1 MLDRL
6 PAAEQV
12 RRREQVITKEAPAAA
27 PAPAPAAPAPPR
39 PGKKRPAWDEVPRW
53 QIYLPL
59 GIYLVFTLIPFY
71 WILLFAVRPA
81 GSTSLV
87 PWPMTTDHF
96 EKVWTDRGFG
106 TYFQNS
112 VYVGLATLVMTT
124 LVALAG
130 GYALARF
137 DFKIKRG
144 FMLALLCSQFVPG
157 ALLLVP
163 LFEIFAGLQMINSLG
178 SVIIAE
184 TVFQL
189 PLSIIL
195 ISNFIK
201 NVPYSLE
208 EAAWVDGCGR
218 FRAFRIVVLP
228 LLRPGLIAVGSFAFV
243 HSWNH
248 FLFALMFLNNQHKQ
262 TIPVGLNSLMSADSV
277 DLGALAAGGIVA
289 AVPVVIVFAFIQ
301 KWLIT
306 GFSAGAV
313 KG

>member
-1 MLDRL
+1 M
-6 PAAEQV
+6 
-12 RRREQVITKEAPAAA
+12 ITKEATEAAR
-27 PAPAPAAPAPPR
+27 PRAAVPEPPR
-39 PGKKRPAWDEVPRW
+39 PTTRRRAWDEAPRW

-71 WILLFAVRPA
+71 WILLFALRPA

-87 PWPMTTDHF
+87 PWPMTTAHF

-106 TYFQNS
+106 TFFQNS
-112 VYVGLATLVMTT
+112 VLVGVATLFMTT

-137 DFKIKRG
+137 DFRIKRG

-163 LFEIFAGLQMINSLG
+163 LFEIFAELRMINSLG

-189 PLSIIL
+189 PLSMIL
-195 ISNFIK
+195 LSNFIK

-208 EAAWVDGCGR
+208 EAAWVDGCDR
-218 FRAFRIVVLP
+218 FRAFRVVVLP

-248 FLFALMFLNNQHKQ
+248 FLFALMFLNNQEKQ
-262 TIPVGLNSLMSADSV
+262 TVPVGLNTLMSADSV
-277 DLGALAAGGIVA
+277 DLGALAAGGIIA

>member
-1 MLDRL
+1 M
-6 PAAEQV
+6 
-12 RRREQVITKEAPAAA
+12 ITEEATAAA
-27 PAPAPAAPAPPR
+27 PAPAPERPAPRAPR
-39 PGKKRPAWDEVPRW
+39 PAQRRRAWDEAPRW

-59 GIYLVFTLIPFY
+59 SVYLLFTLIPFY
-71 WILLFAVRPA
+71 WILLFALRPA

-87 PWPMTTDHF
+87 PWPMTFDHF
-96 EKVWTDRGFG
+96 EKVWTERSFG

-112 VYVGLATLVMTT
+112 VLIGVATLVLTT
-124 LVALAG
+124 VVALAG

-137 DFKIKRG
+137 DFRIKRI

-163 LFEIFAGLQMINSLG
+163 LFQVFAELRMINSLG
-178 SVIIAE
+178 SVILAE

-189 PLSIIL
+189 PLSMIL
-195 ISNFIK
+195 ISGFIR

-208 EAAWVDGCGR
+208 EAAWVDGCTR
-218 FRAFRIVVLP
+218 LTSFRIVVLP

-243 HSWNH
+243 HAWNH
-248 FLFALMFLNNQHKQ
+248 FLFALMFLSDQSKQ
-262 TIPVGLNSLMSADSV
+262 TIPVGLNTLMSADSV
-277 DLGALAAGGIVA
+277 DLGALAAGGIIA
-289 AVPVVIVFAFIQ
+289 AVPVVVVFAFIQ

>member
-1 MLDRL
+1 MS
-6 PAAEQV
+6 V
-12 RRREQVITKEAPAAA
+12 KEATQAA
-27 PAPAPAAPAPPR
+27 PAPVRPAPVRPR
-39 PGKKRPAWDEVPRW
+39 PAGRNRSWDEVPRW

-59 GIYLVFTLIPFY
+59 SVYLLFTLIPFY
-71 WILLFAVRPA
+71 WILLFSLRPP

-87 PWPMTTDHF
+87 PWPMTFEHF
-96 EKVWTDRGFG
+96 EKVWTERGFG

-112 VYVGLATLVMTT
+112 VLVGAVTLVMTT

-137 DFKIKRG
+137 NFKVKRV

-163 LFEIFAGLQMINSLG
+163 LFEIFAELRMINSLG
-178 SVIIAE
+178 SVILAE

-208 EAAWVDGCGR
+208 EAAWVDGCNR
-218 FRAFRIVVLP
+218 LTAFRIVVLP

-248 FLFALMFLNNQHKQ
+248 FLFALMFLNDQEKQ
-262 TIPVGLNSLMSADSV
+262 TIPVGLNTLMGADSV

-289 AVPVVIVFAFIQ
+289 AVPVVVVFAFIQ

>member
-1 MLDRL
+1 MSAALAENHTRTPEVLDSSGPPKSLR
-6 PAAEQV
+6 PPK
-12 RRREQVITKEAPAAA
+12 RERAF
-27 PAPAPAAPAPPR
+27 
-39 PGKKRPAWDEVPRW
+39 DDVPRW

-59 GIYLVFTLIPFY
+59 GLYLLFTLIPFY
-71 WILLFAVRPA
+71 WMLLFAVRPA

-87 PWPMTTDHF
+87 PWPITFEHF
-96 EKVWTDRGFG
+96 EKVWNERAFG
-106 TYFQNS
+106 MFFQNS
-112 VYVGLATLVMTT
+112 MIVGVCTLIATTA
-124 LVALAG
+124 VALAG

-137 DFKIKRG
+137 NFRIKNA
-144 FMLALLCSQFVPG
+144 FMLALLCSQFIPG
-157 ALLLVP
+157 ALMLVP
-163 LFEIFAGLQMINSLG
+163 LFEIFRNLQMINSLG

-195 ISNFIK
+195 ISGFIK
-201 NVPYSLE
+201 NVPVTLE
-208 EAAWVDGCGR
+208 EAAWVDGCSR
-218 FRAFRIVVLP
+218 FRAFCAVVLP

-248 FLFALMFLNNQHKQ
+248 FLFALMFLSEQDKQ
-262 TIPVGLNSLMSADSV
+262 TIPVGLNTLMGADSV
-277 DLGALAAGGIVA
+277 DLGALAAGGVVA

>member
-1 MLDRL
+1 M
-6 PAAEQV
+6 
-12 RRREQVITKEAPAAA
+12 ITKEAPEAATVTTVPAAA
-27 PAPAPAAPAPPR
+27 PAGDGTAP
-39 PGKKRPAWDEVPRW
+39 KRRRRAWDEAPRW

-59 GIYLVFTLIPFY
+59 GLYLLFTLVPFY
-71 WILLFAVRPA
+71 WMLLFAIRPA
-81 GSTSLV
+81 GSSSLL
-87 PWPMTTDHF
+87 PWPLTFEHF
-96 EKVWTDRGFG
+96 EKVWTERSFG
-106 TYFQNS
+106 LFFQNS
-112 VYVGLATLVMTT
+112 LVVGLVSMVMTT
-124 LVALAG
+124 VVALAG

-137 DFKIKRG
+137 DFRIKRG
-144 FMLALLCSQFVPG
+144 FMLALLCSQFIPG
-157 ALLLVP
+157 ALMLVP
-163 LFEIFAGLQMINSLG
+163 LFQIFANLRMINSLG

-189 PLSIIL
+189 PLSMIL
-195 ISNFIK
+195 ISGFIK

-218 FRAFRIVVLP
+218 LQAFRAVVLP

-248 FLFALMFLNNQHKQ
+248 FLFALMFLSNQDKQ
-262 TIPVGLNSLMSADSV
+262 TIPVGLATLMSADSV
-277 DLGALAAGGIVA
+277 DLGALAAGGVVA
-289 AVPVVIVFAFIQ
+289 ALPVVIVFAFIQ

>member
-1 MLDRL
+1 
-6 PAAEQV
+6 
-12 RRREQVITKEAPAAA
+12 VITEIA
-27 PAPAPAAPAPPR
+27 PAPKPVVAQSAR
-39 PGKKRPAWDEVPRW
+39 PKRKRRAYDEAPRW
-53 QIYLPL
+53 QIYVPL
-59 GIYLVFTLIPFY
+59 GIYLLFTLIPFY
-71 WILLFAVRPA
+71 WILLFALRPA

-87 PWPMTTDHF
+87 PWPMTFDHF
-96 EKVWTDRGFG
+96 GKVWNERAFG

-112 VYVGLATLVMTT
+112 VLVGLATLVMTT

-137 DFKIKRG
+137 DFKVKKG
-144 FMLALLCSQFVPG
+144 FMLALLCTQFVPG

-163 LFEIFAGLQMINSLG
+163 LFEIFAKLQMINSLG

-189 PLSIIL
+189 PLSMIL
-195 ISNFIK
+195 ISGFIR

-208 EAAWVDGCGR
+208 EAAWVDGCNR
-218 FRAFRIVVLP
+218 FTAFRIVVLP

-243 HSWNH
+243 HAWNH
-248 FLFALMFLNNQHKQ
+248 FLFALMFLSDQGKQ
-262 TIPVGLNSLMSADSV
+262 TIPVGLNTLMSADSV
-277 DLGALAAGGIVA
+277 DLGALAAGGIIA

>member
-1 MLDRL
+1 M
-6 PAAEQV
+6 
-12 RRREQVITKEAPAAA
+12 ITKEATAAA
-27 PAPAPAAPAPPR
+27 PAPAPAAPEPPR
-39 PGKKRPAWDEVPRW
+39 PTTRRRAWDEAPRW

-59 GIYLVFTLIPFY
+59 GIYLVFTLVPFY
-71 WILLFAVRPA
+71 WILLFALRPA

-87 PWPMTTDHF
+87 PWPMTTAHF

-106 TYFQNS
+106 TFFQNS
-112 VYVGLATLVMTT
+112 VLVGVATLFMTT

-137 DFKIKRG
+137 DFRIKRG

-163 LFEIFAGLQMINSLG
+163 LFEIFAELQMINSLG

-189 PLSIIL
+189 PLSMIL
-195 ISNFIK
+195 LSNFIK

-208 EAAWVDGCGR
+208 EAAWVDGCNR
-218 FRAFRIVVLP
+218 FRAFRVVVLP

-248 FLFALMFLNNQHKQ
+248 FLFALMFLNNQEKQ
-262 TIPVGLNSLMSADSV
+262 TIPVGLNTLMSADSV
-277 DLGALAAGGIVA
+277 DLGALAAGGIIA

>member
-1 MLDRL
+1 MTAQL
-6 PAAEQV
+6 AEKGTHARV
-12 RRREQVITKEAPAAA
+12 
-27 PAPAPAAPAPPR
+27 PAPRGPLPPARSRTAERERAF
-39 PGKKRPAWDEVPRW
+39 DDVPRW

-59 GIYLVFTLIPFY
+59 GLYLLFTLVPFY
-71 WILLFAVRPA
+71 WMLLFALRPA

-87 PWPMTTDHF
+87 PWPLTLEHF
-96 EKVWTDRGFG
+96 DKVWNERSFAVF
-106 TYFQNS
+106 FQNS
-112 VYVGLATLVMTT
+112 MLVGLATLVTTT
-124 LVALAG
+124 LIALTG

-137 DFKIKRG
+137 DFRIKNG
-144 FMLALLCSQFVPG
+144 FMLALLCSQFIPG
-157 ALLLVP
+157 ALMLVP
-163 LFEIFAGLQMINSLG
+163 LFEIFREMRMINSLG

-195 ISNFIK
+195 ISGFIK
-201 NVPYSLE
+201 NVPVSLE
-208 EAAWVDGCGR
+208 EAAWVDGCSR
-218 FRAFRIVVLP
+218 LRAFLAVVLP

-248 FLFALMFLNNQHKQ
+248 FLFALMFLSRQDRQ
-262 TIPVGLNSLMSADSV
+262 TIPVGLNTLIGSDSV
-277 DLGALAAGGIVA
+277 DLGALAAGGVIA

>member
-1 MLDRL
+1 MTAALAEKNGTGSAHP
-6 PAAEQV
+6 PAPSS
-12 RRREQVITKEAPAAA
+12 RPAAA
-27 PAPAPAAPAPPR
+27 HLR
-39 PGKKRPAWDEVPRW
+39 RKPGRERAFDEVPRW
-53 QIYLPL
+53 QIYVPL

-71 WILLFAVRPA
+71 WMFLFAVRPA

-87 PWPMTTDHF
+87 PWPMTGEHF
-96 EKVWTDRGFG
+96 DKVWNERSFAVF
-106 TYFQNS
+106 FQNS
-112 VYVGLATLVMTT
+112 MIVGVCTLITTT

-137 DFKIKRG
+137 NFKIKNA
-144 FMLALLCSQFVPG
+144 FMLALLCSQFIPG
-157 ALLLVP
+157 ALMLVP
-163 LFEIFAGLQMINSLG
+163 LFEIFKNLQMINSLG
-178 SVIIAE
+178 SVVIAE

-195 ISNFIK
+195 ISGFIK
-201 NVPYSLE
+201 NVPVSLE
-208 EAAWVDGCGR
+208 EAAWVDGCSR
-218 FRAFRIVVLP
+218 FRAFCAVVLP

-248 FLFALMFLNNQHKQ
+248 FLFALMFLSEQDKQ
-262 TIPVGLNSLMSADSV
+262 TIPVGLNTLIGADSV
-277 DLGALAAGGIVA
+277 DLGALAAGGVIA

>member
-1 MLDRL
+1 M
-6 PAAEQV
+6 PAGGSRKPPSV
-12 RRREQVITKEAPAAA
+12 RRKRRERAF
-27 PAPAPAAPAPPR
+27 
-39 PGKKRPAWDEVPRW
+39 DEVPRW

-59 GIYLVFTLIPFY
+59 GLYLLFTLVPFY
-71 WILLFAVRPA
+71 WMVLFSLRPA

-87 PWPMTTDHF
+87 PWPMTFDHF
-96 EKVWTDRGFG
+96 EKVWNERSFSVF
-106 TYFQNS
+106 FQNS
-112 VYVGLATLVMTT
+112 ALIGVFTLICTT
-124 LVALAG
+124 GVALAG

-137 DFKIKRG
+137 NFRIKQG
-144 FMLALLCSQFVPG
+144 FMLALLCSQFIPG
-157 ALLLVP
+157 ALMLVP
-163 LFEIFAGLQMINSLG
+163 LFQIFKNLSLINSPL
-178 SVIIAE
+178 SVVIAE

-195 ISNFIK
+195 ISGFIK

-208 EAAWVDGCGR
+208 EAAWVDGCSR
-218 FRAFRIVVLP
+218 LQAFRIVVLP
-228 LLRPGLIAVGSFAFV
+228 MLRPGLIAVGSFAFV

-248 FLFALMFLNNQHKQ
+248 FLFALMFLMDQDKQ
-262 TIPVGLNSLMSADSV
+262 TIPVGLSTLIGADSV
-277 DLGALAAGGIVA
+277 DFGALAAGGVIS

>member
-1 MLDRL
+1 MT
-6 PAAEQV
+6 V
-12 RRREQVITKEAPAAA
+12 KEAIPETRVVVGQQR
-27 PAPAPAAPAPPR
+27 PPAAPR
-39 PGKKRPAWDEVPRW
+39 TKERTWDEVPRW
-53 QIYLPL
+53 HIYLPL
-59 GIYLVFTLIPFY
+59 SVYLVFTLIPFY
-71 WILLFAVRPA
+71 WILLFALRPS

-87 PWPMTTDHF
+87 PWPVTGEHF
-96 EKVWTDRGFG
+96 EKVWNERSFG

-112 VYVGLATLVMTT
+112 LLVGLATLVMTT
-124 LVALAG
+124 VVALAG

-137 DFKIKRG
+137 DFKVKRA

-163 LFEIFAGLQMINSLG
+163 LFEIFAELQMINSLS

-189 PLSIIL
+189 PLSMIL

-208 EAAWVDGCGR
+208 EAAWVDGCNR
-218 FRAFRIVVLP
+218 FTSFRIIVLP

-248 FLFALMFLNNQHKQ
+248 FLFALMFLNNPDKQ
-262 TIPVGLNSLMSADSV
+262 TIPVGLNTLMSADSV
-277 DLGALAAGGIVA
+277 DLGALAAGGIIA
-289 AVPVVIVFAFIQ
+289 AVPVVLVFAFIQ

>member
-1 MLDRL
+1 M
-6 PAAEQV
+6 
-12 RRREQVITKEAPAAA
+12 ITKEATAAA
-27 PAPAPAAPAPPR
+27 PAPAPAVPEPPR
-39 PGKKRPAWDEVPRW
+39 PTTRRRAWDEAPRW

-71 WILLFAVRPA
+71 WILLFALRPA

-87 PWPMTTDHF
+87 PWPMTTAHF

-106 TYFQNS
+106 TFFQNS
-112 VYVGLATLVMTT
+112 VLVGVATLFMTT

-137 DFKIKRG
+137 DFRSKRG

-163 LFEIFAGLQMINSLG
+163 LFEIFAELRMINSLG

-189 PLSIIL
+189 PLSMIL
-195 ISNFIK
+195 LSNFIK

-208 EAAWVDGCGR
+208 EAAWVDGCDR
-218 FRAFRIVVLP
+218 FRAFRVVVLP

-248 FLFALMFLNNQHKQ
+248 FLFALMFLNNQEKQ
-262 TIPVGLNSLMSADSV
+262 TVPVGLNTLMSADSV
-277 DLGALAAGGIVA
+277 DLGALAAGGIIA

>member
-1 MLDRL
+1 M
-6 PAAEQV
+6 
-12 RRREQVITKEAPAAA
+12 ITKEATKAA
-27 PAPAPAAPAPPR
+27 PAPAPAVPEPPR
-39 PGKKRPAWDEVPRW
+39 PARRRRAWDEAPRW

-59 GIYLVFTLIPFY
+59 GVYLVFTLIPFY
-71 WILLFAVRPA
+71 WILLFALRPA

-87 PWPMTTDHF
+87 PWPMTTAHF

-106 TYFQNS
+106 TFFQNS
-112 VYVGLATLVMTT
+112 VLVGVATLFMTT

-137 DFKIKRG
+137 DFRIKRG

-163 LFEIFAGLQMINSLG
+163 LFEIFAELRMINSLG

-189 PLSIIL
+189 PLSMIL
-195 ISNFIK
+195 LSNFIK

-208 EAAWVDGCGR
+208 EAAWVDGCNR
-218 FRAFRIVVLP
+218 FRAFRVVVLP

-248 FLFALMFLNNQHKQ
+248 FLFALMFLNNQEKQ
-262 TIPVGLNSLMSADSV
+262 TVPVGLNTLMSADSV
-277 DLGALAAGGIVA
+277 DLGALAAGGIIA

>member
-1 MLDRL
+1 M
-6 PAAEQV
+6 
-12 RRREQVITKEAPAAA
+12 ITKEATATA
-27 PAPAPAAPAPPR
+27 PAPAPAVPEPPR
-39 PGKKRPAWDEVPRW
+39 PTTRRRAWDEAPRW

-71 WILLFAVRPA
+71 WILLFALRPA

-87 PWPMTTDHF
+87 PWPMTTAHF

-106 TYFQNS
+106 TFFQNS
-112 VYVGLATLVMTT
+112 VLVGVATLFMTT

-137 DFKIKRG
+137 DFRVKRG

-163 LFEIFAGLQMINSLG
+163 LFEIFAELRMINSLG

-189 PLSIIL
+189 PLSMIL
-195 ISNFIK
+195 LSNFIK

-208 EAAWVDGCGR
+208 EAAWVDGCDR
-218 FRAFRIVVLP
+218 FRAFRVVVLP

-248 FLFALMFLNNQHKQ
+248 FLFALMFLNNQEKQ
-262 TIPVGLNSLMSADSV
+262 TVPVGLNTLMSADSV
-277 DLGALAAGGIVA
+277 DLGALAAGGIIA
-289 AVPVVIVFAFIQ
+289 AVPVVLVFAFIQ

>member
-1 MLDRL
+1 M
-6 PAAEQV
+6 
-12 RRREQVITKEAPAAA
+12 ITKQATKAA
-27 PAPAPAAPAPPR
+27 PAPAPAVPEPPR
-39 PGKKRPAWDEVPRW
+39 PARRRRAWDEAPRW

-71 WILLFAVRPA
+71 WILLFALRPA

-87 PWPMTTDHF
+87 PWPMTTAHF

-106 TYFQNS
+106 TFFQNS
-112 VYVGLATLVMTT
+112 VLVGVATLFMTT

-137 DFKIKRG
+137 DFRIKRG

-163 LFEIFAGLQMINSLG
+163 LFEIFAELRMINSLG

-189 PLSIIL
+189 PLSMIL
-195 ISNFIK
+195 LSNFIK

-208 EAAWVDGCGR
+208 EAAWVDGCDR
-218 FRAFRIVVLP
+218 FRAFRVVVLP

-248 FLFALMFLNNQHKQ
+248 FLFALMFLNNQEKQ
-262 TIPVGLNSLMSADSV
+262 TVPVGLNTLMSADSV
-277 DLGALAAGGIVA
+277 DLGALAAGGIIA

>member
-1 MLDRL
+1 MITQDTTRSPDLSATASGPDRAGSG
-6 PAAEQV
+6 PAGRPPV
-12 RRREQVITKEAPAAA
+12 SRRR
-27 PAPAPAAPAPPR
+27 
-39 PGKKRPAWDEVPRW
+39 KKNRAWDEVPRW
-53 QIYLPL
+53 HIYLPL
-59 GIYLVFTLIPFY
+59 GIYLVFTLVPFY
-71 WILLFAVRPA
+71 WILLFALRPT

-87 PWPMTTDHF
+87 PWPLTFDHF
-96 EKVWTDRGFG
+96 EKVWTERSFA
-106 TYFQNS
+106 TYFENS
-112 VYVGLATLVMTT
+112 LITGVATLIMTT

-137 DFKIKRG
+137 DFKVKRW

-163 LFEIFAGLQMINSLG
+163 LFQIFADLSLINSLM

-195 ISNFIK
+195 ISGFIR

-208 EAAWVDGCGR
+208 EAAWVDGCSR
-218 FRAFRIVVLP
+218 FTAFRVVVLP
-228 LLRPGLIAVGSFAFV
+228 MLRPGLVAVGSFAFV

-248 FLFALMFLNNQHKQ
+248 FLFALMFLNSQDKQ
-262 TIPVGLNSLMSADSV
+262 TIPVGLNTLMGADSV
-277 DLGALAAGGIVA
+277 DLGALAAGGVIA

-301 KWLIT
+301 KWLVT

>member
-1 MLDRL
+1 
-6 PAAEQV
+6 
-12 RRREQVITKEAPAAA
+12 VITKEATAVA
-27 PAPAPAAPAPPR
+27 PAPERAAPQPPR
-39 PGKKRPAWDEVPRW
+39 PARKQRAWDEVPRW

-71 WILLFAVRPA
+71 WILLFSLRPA

-87 PWPMTTDHF
+87 PWPMTFDHF
-96 EKVWTDRGFG
+96 EKVWTERSFG

-112 VYVGLATLVMTT
+112 VLVGVATLIMTT

-137 DFKIKRG
+137 NFKVKRI

-163 LFEIFAGLQMINSLG
+163 LFEIFANLRMINSLG
-178 SVIIAE
+178 SVILAE

-189 PLSIIL
+189 PLSMIL

-218 FRAFRIVVLP
+218 MRAFRIVVLP

-248 FLFALMFLNNQHKQ
+248 FLFALMFLNNPEKQ
-262 TIPVGLNSLMSADSV
+262 TIPVGLNTLMGADSV

>member
-1 MLDRL
+1 
-6 PAAEQV
+6 
-12 RRREQVITKEAPAAA
+12 VITKEAPEVV
-27 PAPAPAAPAPPR
+27 PAPVREPAAPDRR
-39 PGKKRPAWDEVPRW
+39 PARPKRAWDEAPRW
-53 QIYLPL
+53 QIYVPL
-59 GIYLVFTLIPFY
+59 GIYLVFTLVPFY
-71 WILLFAVRPA
+71 WILLFALRPA

-87 PWPMTTDHF
+87 PWPMTFDHF
-96 EKVWTDRGFG
+96 EKVWNERDFAV
-106 TYFQNS
+106 YFQNS
-112 VYVGLATLVMTT
+112 VLTGVATLLLTT
-124 LVALAG
+124 GVALAG

-137 DFKIKRG
+137 DFRIKRG
-144 FMLALLCSQFVPG
+144 FMLALLCTQFVPG

-163 LFEIFAGLQMINSLG
+163 LFQIFAELKMINSLG

-195 ISNFIK
+195 ISGFIR

-208 EAAWVDGCGR
+208 EAAWVDGCNR
-218 FRAFRIVVLP
+218 LTAFRIVVLP

-243 HSWNH
+243 HAWNH
-248 FLFALMFLNNQHKQ
+248 FLFALMFLSDQTKQ
-262 TIPVGLNSLMSADSV
+262 TIPVGLNTLMSADSV

>member
-1 MLDRL
+1 MS
-6 PAAEQV
+6 
-12 RRREQVITKEAPAAA
+12 RRR
-27 PAPAPAAPAPPR
+27 
-39 PGKKRPAWDEVPRW
+39 AWDEAPLW
-53 QIYLPL
+53 QIYLLL
-59 GIYLVFTLIPFY
+59 GVYLVFTLVPFY
-71 WILLFAVRPA
+71 WIALFALRPA

-87 PWPMTTDHF
+87 PWPMTFEHF
-96 EKVWTDRGFG
+96 EKVWTDRGFA

-112 VYVGLATLVMTT
+112 VLVGIATLVLTMV
-124 LVALAG
+124 VALAG

-137 DFKIKRG
+137 DFRVKRA

-163 LFEIFAGLQMINSLG
+163 LFQIFAGLQLINSLG
-178 SVIIAE
+178 SVVVAE

-189 PLSIIL
+189 PLSMIL
-195 ISNFIK
+195 ISGFIR

-208 EAAWVDGCGR
+208 EAAWVDGCDR

-243 HSWNH
+243 HAWNH
-248 FLFALMFLNNQHKQ
+248 FLFALMFLSNQDKQ
-262 TIPVGLNSLMSADSV
+262 TIPVGLSTLMSADSV
-277 DLGALAAGGIVA
+277 DLGALAAGGIIA

>member
-1 MLDRL
+1 M
-6 PAAEQV
+6 
-12 RRREQVITKEAPAAA
+12 ITEIA
-27 PAPAPAAPAPPR
+27 PAPERAEPQPPPSR
-39 PGKKRPAWDEVPRW
+39 GRLRAWDEAPRW
-53 QIYLPL
+53 QIYVPL
-59 GIYLVFTLIPFY
+59 SIYLLFTLIPFY
-71 WILLFAVRPA
+71 WILLFALRPA

-87 PWPMTTDHF
+87 PWPMTFDHF
-96 EKVWTDRGFG
+96 EKVWNERAFG
-106 TYFQNS
+106 TYFHNS
-112 VYVGLATLVMTT
+112 VLVGVATLVMTT

-137 DFKIKRG
+137 DFRIKKA
-144 FMLALLCSQFVPG
+144 FMLALLCTQFVPG

-163 LFEIFAGLQMINSLG
+163 LFEIFANLQMINSLAG
-178 SVIIAE
+178 VIIAE

-189 PLSIIL
+189 PLSMIL
-195 ISNFIK
+195 ISGFIR

-208 EAAWVDGCGR
+208 EAAWVDGCNR
-218 FRAFRIVVLP
+218 FTAFRIVVLP

-243 HSWNH
+243 HAWNH
-248 FLFALMFLNNQHKQ
+248 FLFALMFLSDQGKQ
-262 TIPVGLNSLMSADSV
+262 TIPVGLNTLMSADSV
-277 DLGALAAGGIVA
+277 DLGALAAGGIIA

>member
-1 MLDRL
+1 M
-6 PAAEQV
+6 
-12 RRREQVITKEAPAAA
+12 ITKEAAVAA
-27 PAPAPAAPAPPR
+27 PAPARTAPAPPR
-39 PGKKRPAWDEVPRW
+39 PDKKRRAWDEAPRW

-71 WILLFAVRPA
+71 WILLFALRPA

-87 PWPMTTDHF
+87 PWPMTTVHF
-96 EKVWTDRGFG
+96 EKVWTDRSFG
-106 TYFQNS
+106 TFFQNS
-112 VYVGLATLVMTT
+112 VLVGVATLIMTT

-137 DFKIKRG
+137 DFRIKRA
-144 FMLALLCSQFVPG
+144 FMLGLLCSQFVPG

-163 LFEIFAGLQMINSLG
+163 LFEIFAELRMINSLG
-178 SVIIAE
+178 SVILAE

-208 EAAWVDGCGR
+208 EAAWVDGCNR
-218 FRAFRIVVLP
+218 FKAFRVVVLP

-248 FLFALMFLNNQHKQ
+248 FLFALMFLNNQEKQ
-262 TIPVGLNSLMSADSV
+262 TIPVGLNTLMSADSV
-277 DLGALAAGGIVA
+277 DLGALAAGGIIA
-289 AVPVVIVFAFIQ
+289 AVPVVLVFAFIQ

>member
-1 MLDRL
+1 
-6 PAAEQV
+6 
-12 RRREQVITKEAPAAA
+12 VITEIA
-27 PAPAPAAPAPPR
+27 PAPKRVTSPPARAR
-39 PGKKRPAWDEVPRW
+39 KKRRAWDEVPRRH
-53 QIYLPL
+53 IYVPL
-59 GIYLVFTLIPFY
+59 AVYLLFTLVPFY
-71 WILLFAVRPA
+71 WILLFALRPA

-87 PWPMTTDHF
+87 PWPMTFDHF
-96 EKVWTDRGFG
+96 EKVWNERAFG

-112 VYVGLATLVMTT
+112 VLVGLATLVMTT

-137 DFKIKRG
+137 DFKVKKG
-144 FMLALLCSQFVPG
+144 FMLALLCTQFVPG

-163 LFEIFAGLQMINSLG
+163 LFEIFAKLQMINSLG

-189 PLSIIL
+189 PLSMIL
-195 ISNFIK
+195 ISGFIR

-208 EAAWVDGCGR
+208 EAAWVDGCNR
-218 FRAFRIVVLP
+218 FTAFRIVVLP

-243 HSWNH
+243 HAWNH
-248 FLFALMFLNNQHKQ
+248 FLFALMFLSDQGKQ
-262 TIPVGLNSLMSADSV
+262 TIPVGLNTLMSADSV
-277 DLGALAAGGIVA
+277 DLGALAAGGIIA